1 MHRIDR
7 PMPVIRIAAAAA
19 TLLLA
24 ACASPAPRATE
35 PPPRTMETRIAQHCA
50 RQAVAALGADVATV
64 HDVRVQDRERAA
76 KVLGLDASLQVVVV
90 EAGSPADAAGLR
102 PGDVVEAIDG
112 RPVPTG
118 PGARKTFLA
127 AAGEHP
133 GGPVLTLRRD
143 GRMQVVSVPVRAPCT
158 IEVLAPSARPA

>member
-1 MHRIDR
+1 MHRTNR
-7 PMPVIRIAAAAA
+7 PMPVIRIAAIAA

-24 ACASPAPRATE
+24 ACASPAPRAKE
-35 PPPRTMETRIAQHCA
+35 PPPRTTETRIAQHCA
-50 RQAVAALGADVATV
+50 RHAVAAIGADVATV
-64 HDVRVQDRERAA
+64 HDVRAQDRERAA
-76 KVLGLDASLQVVVV
+76 KVLGLDGSLQVVVV

-112 RPVPTG
+112 MVIPTG
-118 PGARKTFLA
+118 PSARTTFLV

-143 GRMQVVSVPVRAPCT
+143 GHIQVVSVPVRAPCT
-158 IEVLAPSARPA
+158 IQVLAPSARPA